1 MMPLSPF
8 LLSHPFARPVPT
20 RSRGPHMVSR
30 PGRGAAAGGGA
41 APPPSFPL
49 PRRGSSSLLPAPPGA
64 SPPPSATL
72 RRPLVPALPARVAR
86 ASSGELPSTRARASS
101 GELLSRR
108 LPPASARRSPPQAL
122 PPSSRRALYPRR
134 RRPPPRRCSPGPRGR
149 LLVAV
154 PQATVALH
162 RPALDLSCLGSMRAA
177 RPARALAWDLSEKG
191 VRGGRATRR
200 RRFLADVPGSGV
212 CSMDEQPG
220 GGVSE
225 HLDGRA
231 DPRGSHSPPACP
243 RRRLPGPAAP
253 LLSPSSHPRPWPS
266 SYPRPPTELHPRPLC
281 SSRRRRCF
289 FGPAEQ
295 PANEFS
301 RACV

>member
-1 MMPLSPF
+1 VILSSFFSNEAPVYPYFITPSKMLGLNGKKKRKKKKHLYEKTMIPSVPF
-8 LLSHPFARPVPT
+8 SFLTRSLDPFPT
-20 RSRGPHMVSR
+20 RSHGLQKVSR
-30 PGRGAAAGGGA
+30 PGNGAATGGGA
-41 APPPSFPL
+41 A
-49 PRRGSSSLLPAPPGA
+49 
-64 SPPPSATL
+64 PPPSATL

-122 PPSSRRALYPRR
+122 PPSSRRALHPRC
-134 RRPPPRRCSPGPRGR
+134 RRPPPKRCSLGPRGR
-149 LLVAV
+149 LLVV
-154 PQATVALH
+154 VLQAAAALH

-225 HLDGRA
+225 HLDGRV
-231 DPRGSHSPPACP
+231 DPRGSHSPLACP
-243 RRRLPGPAAP
+243 RRRLP
-253 LLSPSSHPRPWPS
+253 
-266 SYPRPPTELHPRPLC
+266 T
-281 SSRRRRCF
+281 SRRQ
-289 FGPAEQ
+289 E
-295 PANEFS
+295 PAN
-301 RACV
+301 RVRDVALVL